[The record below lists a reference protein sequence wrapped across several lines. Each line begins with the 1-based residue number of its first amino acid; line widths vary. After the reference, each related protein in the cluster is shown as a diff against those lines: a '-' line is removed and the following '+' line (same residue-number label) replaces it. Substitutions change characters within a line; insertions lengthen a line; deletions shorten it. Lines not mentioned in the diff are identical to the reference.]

1 MKSNEKEIIDKI
13 DALLDKLPQE
23 DMIKEENMI
32 KIENEIMTIQ
42 QEENKVTNVINI
54 VSKKDDT
61 IKINVDIINQEKN

>member
-13 DALLDKLPQE
+13 NALLDKLPQE

-42 QEENKVTNVINI
+42 QEENKGTN
-54 VSKKDDT
+54 
-61 IKINVDIINQEKN
+61 